1 MQQSTK
7 DRVDPLEIL
16 YTKEAD
22 LRTQLAAVSA
32 QQFGPNFPKVKEL
45 SAQIAELENQ
55 AEVELNRAV
64 ARSKAEYMEAVEH
77 ERVLREAFEKQKQE
91 ANQLSQSEI
100 DYSLLKQNAESYR
113 TLYDGLLQRLKEAGV
128 AAGLKSSNIQMVDQ
142 ARVPTAPY
150 APNMPRS
157 LMGGLLL
164 GCFLGVMTV
173 FLFESLDNTVR
184 TPEEAE
190 LISSL
195 SAMGIIPSH
204 RTSEEDLRAL
214 VAQA

>member
-1 MQQSTK
+1 
-7 DRVDPLEIL
+7 
-16 YTKEAD
+16 
-22 LRTQLAAVSA
+22 
-32 QQFGPNFPKVKEL
+32 
-45 SAQIAELENQ
+45 
-55 AEVELNRAV
+55 
-64 ARSKAEYMEAVEH
+64 MEAVEH

-128 AAGLKSSNIQMVDQ
+128 AAGLKSSNIQVVDQ

-204 RTSEEDLRAL
+204 RTNERDLRAL
-214 VAQA
+214 VAGGNPGPADHIVREIFSISRPRSEIAESYRALRTSILLASRSRDFKGSSGDQCDAQGR